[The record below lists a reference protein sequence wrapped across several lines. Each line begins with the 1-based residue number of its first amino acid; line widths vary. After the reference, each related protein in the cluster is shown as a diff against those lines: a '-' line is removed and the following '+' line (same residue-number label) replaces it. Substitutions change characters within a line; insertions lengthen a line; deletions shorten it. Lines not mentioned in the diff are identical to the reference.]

1 MKGKDYHLVLL
12 AGALLAIAVI
22 CLGQAVT
29 TKDLMLAKN
38 TQNSAPI
45 TYLTGTGAVNQP
57 PSAKSLT
64 PDQEGPQSAG
74 STIIWTGNAYDPDGD
89 KLLYQFWLNGPLT
102 GNTWKPMTSWT
113 ENNTWNWT
121 TSPIDTGVNIIDLR
135 VRDEHHAAPW
145 GHDSHISAEYSIDSI
160 AGIDGTIKANSKPS
174 LLNIKSSRPSPQD
187 RGIKVTWTAKASDPE
202 KDTVLYQFILKGPST
217 EDVWL
222 PMTLWTTNNI
232 WTWDTDL
239 SKAGI
244 YTIEVR
250 IRDGYHSDVE
260 SSDDFKRAAYVIK
273 QKGII
278 Q

>member
-1 MKGKDYHLVLL
+1 MKGKKYRLVFL
-12 AGALLAIAVI
+12 AVALLAAI
-22 CLGQAVT
+22 CLAQAIT

-38 TQNSAPI
+38 AQNSAPI
-45 TYLTGTGAVNQP
+45 TYLAGTGAVNQP

-64 PDQEGPQSAG
+64 PDQEGPQTAG

-89 KLLYQFWLNGPLT
+89 KLLYQFWLNGPIT
-102 GNTWKPMTSWT
+102 GNTWKPMTGWT

-145 GHDSHISAEYSIDSI
+145 GHDSHISAEYNIDSI
-160 AGIDGTIKANSKPS
+160 AGIGGTIKTNYSPS
-174 LLNIKSSRPSPQD
+174 LLSIKSDRPSPQD
-187 RGIKVTWTAKASDPE
+187 RGIKVTWTVKAFDPE
-202 KDTVLYQFILKGPST
+202 KDTILYQFVLKGPST

-232 WTWDTDL
+232 WTMDTDL

-260 SSDDFKRAAYVIK
+260 SSDDFKRAVFVIK